1 MRDIPIQDMTIE
13 RLRAELQAEYNRQA
27 VVDTLNKQLRAELDS
42 LKAEK
47 SMSDMGFVT
56 VAASKK
62 IAELRAELDEAIHD
76 IKLFQKQAIG
86 SNKENSDLEAENE
99 KYLDC
104 LKMILRR
111 DCCSAINNPY
121 CDGGDCDC
129 VWERVCQTIDP
140 TRWNEVKALKGGE
153 CTIPCNTC
161 VRNGKQPCSGGD

>member
-27 VVDTLNKQLRAELDS
+27 VVDTLNKQ
-42 LKAEK
+42 
-47 SMSDMGFVT
+47 
-56 VAASKK
+56 
-62 IAELRAELDEAIHD
+62 LRAELDEAIHD

-140 TRWNEVKALKGGE
+140 TRWNEVKALRKE
-153 CTIPCNTC
+153 
-161 VRNGKQPCSGGD
+161 